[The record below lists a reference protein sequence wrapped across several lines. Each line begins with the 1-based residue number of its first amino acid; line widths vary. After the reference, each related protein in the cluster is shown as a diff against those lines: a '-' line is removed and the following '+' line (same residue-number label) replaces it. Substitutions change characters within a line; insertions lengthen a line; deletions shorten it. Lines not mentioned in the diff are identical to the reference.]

1 MVRSLPPT
9 TTGATQP
16 GHGAEH
22 VADVDAGHVLDVGLV
37 QPGLLTVRMPSGM
50 VPVGSKG
57 STTGGS
63 VLGGSVGSVPR
74 ASELVMVRARVGVD
88 VVAEIDLDDAD
99 ARNRFGLDAGWRPAP
114 G

>member
-9 TTGATQP
+9 TTGATHA

-22 VADVDAGHVLDVGLV
+22 VAHIDAGHVLDVGLV
-37 QPGLLTVRMPSGM
+37 QVGLLTVRMPSGM
-50 VPVGSKG
+50 VPVGSNG

-74 ASELVMVRARVGVD
+74 ASELVSVRAPLGSMSSRK
-88 VVAEIDLDDAD
+88 
-99 ARNRFGLDAGWRPAP
+99 
-114 G
+114 